1 MLGSIEK
8 LILIVFFK
16 STNSFRGTLSSKG
29 TIWNSEALLQRNHA
43 FIKTVVCIAMYSIV
57 PVPQLRDTLITDK
70 FEWMNTGLEKENSEE
85 FDPRIPSE
93 ENSVP
98 KEQSE
103 ALLQRNHTLVHPS
116 DRTSSNVVDKS
127 SIFSIIGDCRLHCC
141 VQYCT
146 LLNESRLNEY
156 STWKG
161 KQQIIWFVF
170 LQAFLSLLGP
180 RTLFLHAPC
189 GCCRPQFKS
198 RRLTCIW
205 V

>member
-1 MLGSIEK
+1 MVLFWK
-8 LILIVFFK
+8 PKILNGFDGKSYVCAGGLPCKNIQYYYYIIIVIIIIVNIIIIIVIIVIITII
-16 STNSFRGTLSSKG
+16 TNRRSFQL
-29 TIWNSEALLQRNHA
+29 NH
-43 FIKTVVCIAMYSIV
+43 C
-57 PVPQLRDTLITDK
+57 P
-70 FEWMNTGLEKENSEE
+70 
-85 FDPRIPSE
+85 
-93 ENSVP
+93 
-98 KEQSE
+98 
-103 ALLQRNHTLVHPS
+103 
-116 DRTSSNVVDKS
+116 NVVDKS

-198 RRLTCIW
+198 RRQSFQYVDILLLIFFIQRRLPKHLPVQWNWIKIIKRTMMTSTHQDLASSLQFW
-205 V
+205 TRN